1 MSYKEKP
8 QIKLFRYTQN
18 AFKQIAIIDDYM
30 ECSWERNLYEAG
42 QFTISINYNIPNSH
56 LFDKGLFV
64 QFGNDVYDFGLI
76 TKIQDNIDQN
86 GKGGQI
92 RNITGFDARYIFK
105 SRVIKNLNS
114 NGNWE
119 MTSKAEYCLRK
130 LIQDQCGITCFEEK
144 RMLPVKNKIGM
155 SNTWTSIVSGVSV
168 QLNEVCF
175 SEDKKIFVAVGN
187 SGTILTSPD
196 GVNWTSRTSGINEG
210 LNRICYAKG
219 PGMFA
224 AVGNNGV
231 ILTSPD
237 GINWTSRTSGISS
250 TLHGICYS
258 EKHHLFV
265 AVSSAILTSSDGI
278 TWTNRGYASSIKYDV
293 CYSEK
298 LDLFVTIGM
307 SGVLLTSSD
316 GVTWTSGNTG
326 VITQIDRL
334 IYSEE
339 KGLFV
344 GVGNYG
350 TVITS
355 TDGLNWVS
363 RTIGTYELFSVAYSI
378 LTNYFVAVG
387 DRGIYTSPDGFSWQ
401 KISTVTSRGVSSS
414 LVLGAFV
421 AVGNSG
427 AVYINRNSESSSN
440 IGNEYTVSESFSN
453 LYDVCRTI
461 ATQGGIG
468 WRLRF
473 EDGELSL
480 ECYEGTDRSTSVQ
493 FSPSFDSLRDGS
505 FIDSSENFIN
515 SVYVGG
521 KGDNDNRDL
530 YEGESLIDSQSPSGL
545 DRFESFDNQSQL
557 TTEDEYKNQ
566 ADSILTQYAQSL
578 SMSGNGLASCP
589 YIYKEQYDVGDKIKF
604 SFSNKTAN
612 VRILSVTEHWSW
624 NNYEISFSFGKPENR
639 LSEQL
644 QLILRKIQKAS
655 NKTNSVESVK
665 WYELPNVNSMPS
677 EDVTYRTIGF
687 TGTIDSDFTFKLFL
701 DNQNTGSKQYNIYIK
716 NLSGTGKLILTSG
729 MENTETVSLN
739 VGDYIGIIYVDN
751 EGNVKNQV
759 IDSLAT
765 GNYQP
770 VTSNAVA
777 SEVNTI
783 NNNVLNLSGDV
794 VNTNSNVKFIPSV
807 SADVSGVFNVTIPG
821 LELEKI
827 VVGTTISIYFTS
839 SIYKTSATTFSL
851 NVNGKQGNIYDG
863 SELWRGCP
871 IRTSAT
877 SASVQR
883 YYYVYQR
890 QCLNFRWDGSNW
902 VVINTSPYIKYRYI
916 QSLNSTA
923 VTITSYSFGNWYYVN
938 ALSDGSFEQ
947 ISHFYKFSAS
957 GNFLVA
963 TKIIP
968 QYWYSY
974 TAHSTALP
982 LTSAG
987 VNTSADYNYT
997 GSQAPTSDD
1006 TMSNVTTQGYKQ
1018 IRYFKSGTSDVAE
1031 PTNGRKIHITGTW
1044 Y

>member
-8 QIKLFRYTQN
+8 QIKLFRFTQN

-64 QFGNDVYDFGLI
+64 QFGNDVYDFGII

-144 RMLPVKNKIGM
+144 RMLPVKNKISM
-155 SNTWTSIVSGVSV
+155 SNTWTSVVSGVSV
-168 QLNEVCF
+168 QLNDVCF

-196 GVNWTSRTSGINEG
+196 GVNWTSRTSGISEG
-210 LNRICYAKG
+210 LNRICYAKS
-219 PGMFA
+219 PGLFV

-231 ILTSPD
+231 ILSSSD
-237 GINWTSRTSGISS
+237 GINWISRTSGISS
-250 TLHGICYS
+250 TLKGICYS
-258 EKHHLFV
+258 EKRHLFV
-265 AVSSAILTSSDGI
+265 AVSSAILTSPDGI

-293 CYSEK
+293 CYSDK
-298 LDLFVTIGM
+298 LDLFVTLGT

-316 GVTWTSGNTG
+316 GTTWASGNTG
-326 VITQIDRL
+326 ITTQIDRL

-339 KGLFV
+339 KELFV
-344 GVGNYG
+344 GVGTSG

-363 RTIGTYELFSVAYSI
+363 RKIGTYELFSVAYST

-427 AVYINRNSESSSN
+427 AVYINRNSEASSN

-473 EDGELSL
+473 EGGELSL

-493 FSPSFDSLRDGS
+493 FSPSFDSLRDGN
-505 FIDSSENFIN
+505 FIDSSESLVN
-515 SVYVGG
+515 SVYIGG
-521 KGDNDNRDL
+521 KGNNSERDI
-530 YEGESLIDSQSPSGL
+530 YEGESLIDSESPEGF

-566 ADSILTQYAQSL
+566 ADSILTQYAQTL
-578 SMSGNGLASCP
+578 SMSGNGLAVCP

-612 VRILSVTEHWSW
+612 VQILSVTEHWSW
-624 NNYEISFSFGKPENR
+624 NNYEINFSFGKPENT
-639 LSEQL
+639 LKDQL

-655 NKTNSVESVK
+655 NKTNATESVK
-665 WYELPNVNSMPS
+665 WYEVPDDNAMNSD
-677 EDVTYRTIGF
+677 DVTFDTIGF
-687 TGTIDSDFTFKLFL
+687 TGNVGTGFTFRLYL
-701 DNQNTGSKQYNIYIK
+701 DSQKTGSKNYNLYFK
-716 NLSGTGKLILTSG
+716 NLTGTGKLTLTTGIAGASNVELSAVNYVG
-729 MENTETVSLN
+729 M
-739 VGDYIGIIYVDN
+739 IFVDT
-751 EGNVKNQV
+751 EGNVTSISASHANTA
-759 IDSLAT
+759 DSAETAT
-765 GNYQP
+765 TAQTAETATNATNAKTSRMNDIIIAGNTLTQYAM
-770 VTSNAVA
+770 T
-777 SEVNTI
+777 
-783 NNNVLNLSGDV
+783 L
-794 VNTNSNVKFIPSV
+794 
-807 SADVSGVFNVTIPG
+807 TIPG
-821 LELEKI
+821 FTADDLIAGKTIKVLFNRNNTSSNPTININSLGAHAMKVMQSGTKINVPLHYGKWRGATSNSYERWPDGTILELM
-827 VVGTTISIYFTS
+827 
-839 SIYKTSATTFSL
+839 
-851 NVNGKQGNIYDG
+851 YDG
-863 SELWRGCP
+863 S
-871 IRTSAT
+871 
-877 SASVQR
+877 
-883 YYYVYQR
+883 Y
-890 QCLNFRWDGSNW
+890 W
-902 VVINTSPYIKYRYI
+902 VIV
-916 QSLNSTA
+916 
-923 VTITSYSFGNWYYVN
+923 GNPMLENYN
-938 ALSDGSFEQ
+938 G
-947 ISHFYKFSAS
+947 AS
-957 GNFLVA
+957 GNGYIVYADGFIEQWGTYKGRGINNITFAILHTSIPSLSFCGNINVSASAIWSALGYDVGQSGFTVNWQADNTFL
-963 TKIIP
+963 
-968 QYWYSY
+968 WS
-974 TAHSTALP
+974 AH
-982 LTSAG
+982 
-987 VNTSADYNYT
+987 
-997 GSQAPTSDD
+997 
-1006 TMSNVTTQGYKQ
+1006 GY
-1018 IRYFKSGTSDVAE
+1018 
-1031 PTNGRKIHITGTW
+1031 
-1044 Y
+1044 